1 MKNSIKTAALAALV
15 ILTAACCP
23 CRKHAKSTNIPLAG
37 TVWQL
42 AQLDGRAFAAEADR
56 FTVVFDGKGNLS
68 GEGAC
73 NRLMG
78 SYEASASGD
87 LKIDRMASTRM
98 ACPDMETEA
107 RFMQLLSEA
116 THYRI
121 DGQMLML
128 LRDGELRAVLQAR

>member
-15 ILTAACCP
+15 MLTAACCP
-23 CRKHAKSTNIPLAG
+23 CRKHAKSASTPFAG
-37 TVWQL
+37 TAWQL
-42 AQLDGRAFAAEADR
+42 VQLDGRTFEAEGDQ
-56 FTVVFDGKGNLS
+56 FTVVFDGKGSLS

-73 NRLMG
+73 NRLMA
-78 SYEASASGD
+78 SYETSETGA

-98 ACPDMETEA
+98 ACPGMDEETRFAEA
-107 RFMQLLSEA
+107 LSEA

-121 DGQMLML
+121 DGDMLML